1 MSYLLTS
8 LVVELANNTTFLKV
22 VVLVGFGLGILIFGL
37 SALGAPA
44 VWNLDKSGSYECG
57 FDPFEDARSRFD
69 VRFYLVALLF
79 IIFDLEVAFLF
90 PLVGGTFPA
99 AGVAVATVFLG
110 VLTLGFVYEW
120 SEGALQWS

>member
-90 PLVGGTFPA
+90 PLVGGIFPVGGL
-99 AGVAVATVFLG
+99 AGVVLFLTI
-110 VLTLGFVYEW
+110 LTAGFVYEW
-120 SEGALQWS
+120 GAGALQWS